1 MGGGKRGQTQS
12 VSIDALLNRAVAA
25 HRRGDL
31 TETERLCRR
40 VLARRPHRARRRAA
54 ARRGALGARR
64 LGRCHRAVRRGGA
77 ARRRARRAATS
88 ASTTTTRTRCG
99 RGKRYGQ
106 AEVILR
112 QIVGVE
118 PRSWQAWHNLGQVLK
133 DSERYDEALAPL
145 RRAVA
150 LAPEHGPNHA
160 VLGEVLYHVGRLRS
174 ADAVAPPLHRPRL
187 RHRRESLDAAR
198 QHPAP
203 AR

>member
-1 MGGGKRGQTQS
+1 VGGGKRGQTQS

-25 HRRGDL
+25 HQRGDL

-40 VLARRPHRARRRAA
+40 VLRHDPTEPGAAQLLGAVLSERDDSEGAIELFDAA
-54 ARRGALGARR
+54 APRVGELDALNVGFFNNYANALR
-64 LGRCHRAVRRGGA
+64 
-77 ARRRARRAATS
+77 
-88 ASTTTTRTRCG
+88 

-150 LAPEHGPNHA
+150 LAPNTVPTTRCSAKCSTTSAGCAAPTP
-160 VLGEVLYHVGRLRS
+160 RS
-174 ADAVAPPLHRPRL
+174 AVA
-187 RHRRESLDAAR
+187 STSAAT
-198 QHPAP
+198 PT
-203 AR
+203 